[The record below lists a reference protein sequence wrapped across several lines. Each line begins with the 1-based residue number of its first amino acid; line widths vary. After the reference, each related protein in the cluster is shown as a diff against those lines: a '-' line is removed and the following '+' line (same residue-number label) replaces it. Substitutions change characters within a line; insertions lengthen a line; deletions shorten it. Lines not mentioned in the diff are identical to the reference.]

1 MSLATTCRLL
11 LIDFLHHYFF
21 IEWWPCSVKRLPQ
34 RLLWLVYHRRGSISD
49 PREYQQVKFAVGQ
62 PLGYYLSWS
71 LFALTHHLVV
81 WWAALRAN
89 PKRRVPYR
97 RYAILGDDVVILDSD
112 VAREYYLILQGLNVK
127 VSEKKSLLS
136 SRGGLEFAKKFMC

>member
-1 MSLATTCRLL
+1 M
-11 LIDFLHHYFF
+11 
-21 IEWWPCSVKRLPQ
+21 
-34 RLLWLVYHRRGSISD
+34 
-49 PREYQQVKFAVGQ
+49 
-62 PLGYYLSWS
+62 
-71 LFALTHHLVV
+71 V

-136 SRGGLEFAKKFMC
+136 SRGGLEFAKKFMCWEGSKDL

>member
-1 MSLATTCRLL
+1 M
-11 LIDFLHHYFF
+11 
-21 IEWWPCSVKRLPQ
+21 
-34 RLLWLVYHRRGSISD
+34 
-49 PREYQQVKFAVGQ
+49 
-62 PLGYYLSWS
+62 
-71 LFALTHHLVV
+71 V